1 MGYYRIDRRAN
12 AGAMLHVGQ
21 PAPSFTLPDAS
32 MEMMDLSSY
41 RGKKNVVLYFY
52 PKDGTPACTIQAIG
66 FSDRENEFKK
76 LDTIVF
82 GVSRDDVLSHQAFRD
97 EHGLTVELLA
107 DTEAEVCK
115 LYEVIQQ
122 KLVDGHP
129 RQCLLRS
136 TFVIDKKGVVRHI
149 LQDVNP
155 REHVD
160 EVLKV
165 CKELN
170 AKRAN

>member
-1 MGYYRIDRRAN
+1 
-12 AGAMLHVGQ
+12 MLHVGQ
-21 PAPSFTLPDAS
+21 PAPSFQLPDAS

-52 PKDGTPACTIQAIG
+52 PKDGTPGCTIQAIG
-66 FSDRENEFKK
+66 FSDRENEFEK

-97 EHGLTVELLA
+97 EHGLTVNLLA
-107 DTEAEVCK
+107 DTEQEVSR
-115 LYEVIQQ
+115 LYDVIQD
-122 KLVDGHP
+122 KIVDGLP
-129 RQCLLRS
+129 RRCLLRS

-155 REHVD
+155 KAHVS

-165 CKELN
+165 CKTLV
-170 AKRAN
+170 AHAN

>member
-1 MGYYRIDRRAN
+1 
-12 AGAMLHVGQ
+12 
-21 PAPSFTLPDAS
+21 

-66 FSDRENEFKK
+66 FSDRENEFTK

-97 EHGLTVELLA
+97 KHGLTVNLLA
-107 DTEAEVCK
+107 DTEEEVCR
-115 LYEVIQQ
+115 LYEVIQD
-122 KLVDGHP
+122 KIVDGHAKS
-129 RQCLLRS
+129 CLLRS

-149 LQDVNP
+149 LREVNP
-155 REHVD
+155 KAHVD

-165 CKELN
+165 CKTL
-170 AKRAN
+170 ANVAHAN

>member
-1 MGYYRIDRRAN
+1 
-12 AGAMLHVGQ
+12 
-21 PAPSFTLPDAS
+21 
-32 MEMMDLSSY
+32 MEIMDLASY

-52 PKDGTPACTIQAIG
+52 PRDGTPGCTMQAIG

-76 LDTIVF
+76 LDTVVF

-97 EHGLTVELLA
+97 EHGLTVQLLA
-107 DTEAEVCK
+107 DTEQEVSR
-115 LYEVIQQ
+115 LYDVIQE
-122 KLVDGHP
+122 KIVDGHT
-129 RQCLLRS
+129 RSVLLRS

-155 REHVD
+155 RVHVN

-165 CKELN
+165 CKNL
-170 AKRAN
+170 AQVHAN

>member
-1 MGYYRIDRRAN
+1 MTDI
-12 AGAMLHVGQ
+12 
-21 PAPSFTLPDAS
+21 
-32 MEMMDLSSY
+32 SSY
-41 RGKKNVVLYFY
+41 KGKKNVVLYFY
-52 PKDGTPACTIQAIG
+52 PRDGTPGCTIQAIG
-66 FSDRENEFKK
+66 FSDRENEFVK

-107 DTEAEVCK
+107 DTEAEVCR
-115 LYEVIQQ
+115 LYEVIQE
-122 KLVDGHP
+122 KIVNGLP
-129 RQCLLRS
+129 KSCLQRS

-155 REHVD
+155 RAHVE

-165 CKELN
+165 CRTLN
-170 AKRAN
+170 GRRAN

>member
-1 MGYYRIDRRAN
+1 
-12 AGAMLHVGQ
+12 
-21 PAPSFTLPDAS
+21 
-32 MEMMDLSSY
+32 MDLSSY

-66 FSDRENEFKK
+66 FSDREDEFKR

-97 EHGLTVELLA
+97 EHGLSVELLA
-107 DTEAEVCK
+107 DTEEEVCR
-115 LYEVIQQ
+115 LYDVIHE
-122 KLVDGHP
+122 KIVDGHP
-129 RQCLLRS
+129 RACLMRS

-149 LQDVNP
+149 LQDVSP
-155 REHVD
+155 RVHVE

-165 CKELN
+165 CRELDGVH
-170 AKRAN
+170 AN

>member
-1 MGYYRIDRRAN
+1 
-12 AGAMLHVGQ
+12 
-21 PAPSFTLPDAS
+21 

-52 PKDGTPACTIQAIG
+52 PRDGTPGCTIQAIG
-66 FSDRENEFKK
+66 FSDREDEFKR

-97 EHGLTVELLA
+97 EHGLTVQLLA
-107 DTEAEVCK
+107 DTEKEVCR
-115 LYEVIQQ
+115 LYDVIQE
-122 KLVDGHP
+122 KIVDGHP
-129 RQCLLRS
+129 KSCLQRS

-155 REHVD
+155 RAHVN
-160 EVLKV
+160 EVLKI
-165 CKELN
+165 CKAL
-170 AKRAN
+170 ATPQHAN

>member
-1 MGYYRIDRRAN
+1 
-12 AGAMLHVGQ
+12 
-21 PAPSFTLPDAS
+21 
-32 MEMMDLSSY
+32 MDLSSY

-97 EHGLTVELLA
+97 EHGLTVNLLA
-107 DTEAEVCK
+107 DTEQEVCR
-115 LYEVIQQ
+115 LYDVIQE
-122 KLVDGHP
+122 KIVDGHAKS
-129 RQCLLRS
+129 CLLRS
-136 TFVIDKKGVVRHI
+136 TFVIDKKGTIRHI
-149 LQDVNP
+149 LSEVNP
-155 REHVD
+155 RNHAD

-165 CKELN
+165 VKQLN
-170 AKRAN
+170 GHAN

>member
-1 MGYYRIDRRAN
+1 
-12 AGAMLHVGQ
+12 
-21 PAPSFTLPDAS
+21 

-41 RGKKNVVLYFY
+41 KGKKNVVLYFY
-52 PKDGTPACTIQAIG
+52 PKDGTPGVTIQAIG

-76 LDTIVF
+76 LDTVVF

-107 DTEAEVCK
+107 DTEQEVSR
-115 LYEVIQQ
+115 LYDVIQD
-122 KLVDGHP
+122 KIVDG
-129 RQCLLRS
+129 RAKACLLKS

-155 REHVD
+155 RAHVD

-165 CKELN
+165 CKELAGHRVN
-170 AKRAN
+170 AN

>member
-1 MGYYRIDRRAN
+1 
-12 AGAMLHVGQ
+12 
-21 PAPSFTLPDAS
+21 

-52 PKDGTPACTIQAIG
+52 PKDGTPACTMQAIG
-66 FSDRENEFKK
+66 FSDREDEFKK
-76 LDTIVF
+76 LDTVVF

-97 EHGLTVELLA
+97 EHGLSVELLA
-107 DTEAEVCK
+107 DTEEEVCR
-115 LYEVIQQ
+115 LYDVIHE
-122 KLVDGHP
+122 KIVDGHP
-129 RQCLLRS
+129 RACLMRS

-155 REHVD
+155 KVHVN

-165 CKELN
+165 CRELN
-170 AKRAN
+170 GVHAN

>member
-1 MGYYRIDRRAN
+1 MTDISKYK
-12 AGAMLHVGQ
+12 
-21 PAPSFTLPDAS
+21 
-32 MEMMDLSSY
+32 
-41 RGKKNVVLYFY
+41 GKKNVVLYFY
-52 PKDGTPACTIQAIG
+52 PKDGTPGCTLQAIG
-66 FSDRENEFKK
+66 FSDRENEFDK

-107 DTEAEVCK
+107 DTDWEVCK
-115 LYEVIQQ
+115 LYEVIQE
-122 KLVDGHP
+122 KIVDGHP
-129 RQCLLRS
+129 KACLMRS

-155 REHVD
+155 KGHVD
-160 EVLKV
+160 AVLKV

-170 AKRAN
+170 GKRAN

>member
-1 MGYYRIDRRAN
+1 
-12 AGAMLHVGQ
+12 MLHVGE
-21 PAPSFTLPDAS
+21 PAPSFTLPDSS

-76 LDTIVF
+76 LDTVVF

-97 EHGLTVELLA
+97 EHGLTVNLLA
-107 DTEAEVCK
+107 DTEQEVCR
-115 LYEVIQQ
+115 LYDVIQE
-122 KLVDGHP
+122 KIVDGHP
-129 RQCLLRS
+129 RWSLMRS

-155 REHVD
+155 KGHVD
-160 EVLKV
+160 AVLKV

-170 AKRAN
+170 GKRAN

>member
-1 MGYYRIDRRAN
+1 
-12 AGAMLHVGQ
+12 
-21 PAPSFTLPDAS
+21 
-32 MEMMDLSSY
+32 MEMTDISKFK
-41 RGKKNVVLYFY
+41 GKKNVVLYFY
-52 PKDGTPACTIQAIG
+52 PKDGTPGCTLQAIG
-66 FSDRENEFKK
+66 FSDRENEFSK

-107 DTEAEVCK
+107 DTDWEVCK
-115 LYEVIQQ
+115 LYEVIQE
-122 KLVDGHP
+122 KIVDGIP
-129 RQCLLRS
+129 RACLMRS

-155 REHVD
+155 RGHVD
-160 EVLKV
+160 AVLKV

-170 AKRAN
+170 GSKRAN

>member
-1 MGYYRIDRRAN
+1 
-12 AGAMLHVGQ
+12 
-21 PAPSFTLPDAS
+21 

-52 PKDGTPACTIQAIG
+52 PKDGTPGCTIQAIG
-66 FSDRENEFKK
+66 FSDRENEFIK

-107 DTEAEVCK
+107 DTDWEVCK
-115 LYEVIQQ
+115 LYEVIQE
-122 KLVDGHP
+122 KIVDGHP
-129 RQCLLRS
+129 RSCLMRS

-155 REHVD
+155 KGHVD
-160 EVLKV
+160 AVLKV
-165 CKELN
+165 CRELN
-170 AKRAN
+170 GSKRAN

>member
-1 MGYYRIDRRAN
+1 
-12 AGAMLHVGQ
+12 MLQVGQ
-21 PAPSFTLPDAS
+21 PAPSFTLPDADL
-32 MEMMDLSSY
+32 EMMDLSSY

-52 PKDGTPACTIQAIG
+52 PKDGTPGCTLQAIG
-66 FSDRENEFKK
+66 FSDREEEFRR

-97 EHGLTVELLA
+97 EHGLTVQLLA
-107 DTEAEVCK
+107 DTEEEVCR
-115 LYEVIQQ
+115 LYHVIQERI
-122 KLVDGHP
+122 VDGHARP
-129 RQCLLRS
+129 VLLRS

-155 REHVD
+155 RAHVD

-165 CKELN
+165 CRQLENL
-170 AKRAN
+170 AHAN